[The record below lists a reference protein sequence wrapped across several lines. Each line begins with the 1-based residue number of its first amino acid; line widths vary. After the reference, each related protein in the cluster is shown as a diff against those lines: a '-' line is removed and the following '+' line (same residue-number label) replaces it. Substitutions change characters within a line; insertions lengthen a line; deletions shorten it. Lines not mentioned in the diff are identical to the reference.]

1 MLKINKGAIVFWLMT
16 GLSMINTTA
25 HAQVFNFSVPVNFT
39 NLHDNVLEVSVSCR
53 VYNAADENYGEVDF
67 IEETVYRPVQG
78 LSSSEYAALVEQR
91 GTDRDED
98 KLIEERR
105 RFVGNVD
112 VSVENN
118 EPGLGGRGITQQDQ
132 SLITVAYSCNA
143 KACLDNR
150 QCEPMVNSVSQI
162 ELWADPNSPF
172 KPLIEGTVVI
182 QGGQ

>member
-1 MLKINKGAIVFWLMT
+1 
-16 GLSMINTTA
+16 MINSA
-25 HAQVFNFSVPVNFT
+25 AQAQVFNFSVPVNFT
-39 NLHDNVLEVSVSCR
+39 NLHDNVLEVSVSCK
-53 VYNAADENYGEVDF
+53 VYNATDENYGEADF

-78 LSSSEYAALVEQR
+78 LTSSEYAALVEQT
-91 GTDRDED
+91 GND
-98 KLIEERR
+98 KLVNDR

-182 QGGQ
+182 QGGH